1 MLQLRNKQVLVV
13 GLARSGV
20 AAVNL
25 LLSQGARVRVTDL
38 KPANQLKD
46 ELSQL
51 RGAVETV
58 LGRHRVGDFL
68 SADLIV
74 ASPGVPA
81 DIEPLRKARA
91 VGIRVL
97 AEVELA
103 FQLLPG
109 PIIGVTGSN
118 GKTTTTILIGRI
130 FEEANSAVAVAGN
143 IGTPLTRI
151 ALEPSAREVTLVV
164 ELSSFQLE
172 MIQHFRAHIA
182 LILNV
187 TPDHLDRHGSLKSY
201 ALAKQ
206 RILLNQ
212 TREDWAVLNADDEI
226 SSGMR
231 PEAAGSVCLFSRRPL
246 QEGVCVEEGQIVI
259 RQKGY
264 SASVMPA
271 TEVAMRGAHNLEN
284 VLAATCAAHLS
295 GLSLEAIRRTIRNFK
310 GVEHRLER
318 VAVYDGV
325 SYYND
330 SKATNVESAKKAL
343 QAFSSPVVLIM
354 GGQDKRGDFEQLADL
369 VKERVRRLI
378 LMGEAAAKIA
388 AALGSSAPVSE
399 AENLEEAVC
408 QAGRSASRGDTVL
421 LAPGCASFDMFD
433 DYEHRGREFKESVA
447 RFIHHQG
454 AGN

>member
-1 MLQLRNKQVLVV
+1 MSSLNF
-13 GLARSGV
+13 GERSRT
-20 AAVNL
+20 A
-25 LLSQGARVRVTDL
+25 
-38 KPANQLKD
+38 
-46 ELSQL
+46 
-51 RGAVETV
+51 

-74 ASPGVPA
+74 ASPGVPS

-91 VGIRVL
+91 AGIRVL

-103 FQLLPG
+103 FQFLAG

-118 GKTTTTILIGRI
+118 GKTTTTSLIGRM
-130 FEEANSAVAVAGN
+130 FEEANVAVAVAGN
-143 IGTPLTRI
+143 IGIPLTRI
-151 ALEPSAREVTLVV
+151 ALEPSVREVTSVV

-172 MIQHFRAHIA
+172 MIQHFRVHIA
-182 LILNV
+182 LILNL

-212 TREDWAVLNADDEI
+212 TRQDWAVLNADDEL
-226 SSGMR
+226 SLGMR

-246 QEGVCVEEGQIVI
+246 QEGVCVEGGLIVI
-259 RQKGY
+259 RQKG
-264 SASVMPA
+264 STASVMPA
-271 TEVAMRGAHNLEN
+271 SEVAMRGEHNLEN

-295 GLSLEAIRRTIRNFK
+295 GLSVGAIRRTIRNFK

-318 VAVYDGV
+318 VAVHDGV

-330 SKATNVESAKKAL
+330 SKATNVESAKRAL
-343 QAFSSPVVLIM
+343 QAFSRPLVLIM
-354 GGQDKRGDFEQLADL
+354 GGRDKSGDFGQLADL

-378 LMGEAAAKIA
+378 LIGEAAPKIA
-388 AALGSSAPVSE
+388 GALGSSAPISE
-399 AENLEEAVC
+399 AENLEQAVV
-408 QAGRSASRGDTVL
+408 QAGRSACRGDTVL

-433 DYEHRGREFKESVA
+433 DYEQRGREFKESVA